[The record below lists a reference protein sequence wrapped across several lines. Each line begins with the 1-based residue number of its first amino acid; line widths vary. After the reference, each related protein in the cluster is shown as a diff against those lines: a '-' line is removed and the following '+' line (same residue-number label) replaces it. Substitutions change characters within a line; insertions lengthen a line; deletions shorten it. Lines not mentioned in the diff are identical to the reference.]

1 MDCQKCGKPTLIVE
15 DLGGGKKKLHCS
27 SCGLNEIKDG
37 QGRKMLTETMPLGQN
52 VLVGTMDEGNLS
64 RPARKLLTEG

>member
-27 SCGLNEIKDG
+27 SCGLNEIKDS

-52 VLVGTMDEGNLS
+52 VLVGTMDEGSFLPK
-64 RPARKLLTEG
+64 RRLLTEG